1 MINSII
7 ENIKY
12 VILEQ
17 GKINEFSSAINFDE
31 CVESIEINL
40 VDSGTEFYNCVV
52 ALGNLPYNLQKLII
66 NIKKVNKFGAE
77 STCSISR
84 NGDLQCRTYLKLQL
98 PGLVVN
104 TKSYT
109 LDELK
114 MKIKIP
120 FGCDFIVN
128 EPIY

>member
-1 MINSII
+1 MIKPII

-17 GKINEFSSAINFDE
+17 GKINECVHVINFGE

-66 NIKKVNKFGAE
+66 NIKKDNKFGGE

-84 NGDLQCRTYLKLQL
+84 DGNLHYRTYLKLQL

-114 MKIKIP
+114 IKIKIP

-128 EPIY
+128 ELIY

>member
-1 MINSII
+1 MIKSI
-7 ENIKY
+7 
-12 VILEQ
+12 ILEQ
-17 GKINEFSSAINFDE
+17 GEINKCIAAINFDE
-31 CVESIEINL
+31 CIECIEINL

-66 NIKKVNKFGAE
+66 NINANNKFGNSA
-77 STCSISR
+77 TISR
-84 NGDLQCRTYLKLQL
+84 NGDLIYRSYITMNL

-114 MKIKIP
+114 MKLKIP
-120 FGCDFIVN
+120 FGCDFVVN

>member
-1 MINSII
+1 MRNPII

-52 ALGNLPYNLQKLII
+52 ALDNLPYNLQKLII
-66 NIKKVNKFGAE
+66 NIKKVNKFGGE

-84 NGDLQCRTYLKLQL
+84 DGNLHYRTYLKLQL